1 VRIREF
7 TLCVVIGI
15 ASLSGLPSVV
25 IAADE
30 AGPAGSGPEI
40 VRPEIREVLRIVYG
54 PSPLDS
60 FRRPAGILTDPV
72 RGLLF
77 VADGGGHRVAILDEL
92 GRNRGTIPFSGT
104 GRPAVPG
111 EPTCLAADAR
121 GRLYVVDE
129 MEAAVRVLTPRGS
142 ALARI
147 PVPIESPGSDG
158 TRPRSVDVGASGLI
172 YLLYDGGRRG
182 IAVLDERGRVRPE
195 LGVGPDAGIFASPT
209 AIAVRD
215 DENVLAVVDP
225 QARRQ
230 VILLTPLGRVIAAFG
245 EHGEGDGTLSMAS
258 HVAWGPGDTLWV
270 TDTLRHSINVFD
282 SNGRYLGRIGGF
294 GRGPGQF
301 LYPAACGF
309 LGSGR
314 LVVVERGAGRCQV
327 LDVAVPSSGDGVPAP
342 PWNASPHPEA

>member
-1 VRIREF
+1 M
-7 TLCVVIGI
+7 
-15 ASLSGLPSVV
+15 V
-25 IAADE
+25 IAAVLPALPARAQTGDE
-30 AGPAGSGPEI
+30 GPPGSF
-40 VRPEIREVLRIVYG
+40 RPEIREVVRIFYG
-54 PSPLDS
+54 PSPQDG
-60 FRRPAGILTDPV
+60 FRRPAGVLTDPE
-72 RGLLF
+72 RGLLL
-77 VADGGGHRVAILDEL
+77 VADRGRHRIAILDEH
-92 GRNRGTIPFSGT
+92 GRNRGTIPFAGT
-104 GRPAVPG
+104 GRPPVPG

-142 ALARI
+142 TLARI
-147 PVPIESPGSDG
+147 AVPVDSPGEDA

-195 LGVGPDAGIFASPT
+195 LGVKPGAGIFTSPT
-209 AIAVRD
+209 AIAVSD
-215 DENVLAVVDP
+215 DENVLAVADS
-225 QARRQ
+225 QARHQ

-245 EHGEGDGTLSMAS
+245 AHGEGDGTLSVAS

-282 SNGRYLGRIGGF
+282 SDGRYLGRIGGF

-301 LYPAACGF
+301 LYPVACGF
-309 LGSGR
+309 LQGGR

-327 LDVAVPSSGDGVPAP
+327 LDVGAPSSGDRAPAP
-342 PWNASPHPEA
+342 PWGASPHPEA